1 MKEKMVDLKKYKNLC
16 IFLVVL
22 FSTSTICFA
31 QDGAGIFERAACN
44 LLDEVLAKNFGS
56 MITVVAGVIAIISS
70 VVGSF
75 RTAWVLVFVS
85 VGIYIFPSI
94 VKIFFPNLS
103 CVVN

>member
-1 MKEKMVDLKKYKNLC
+1 MNVEMVDFKKYRNIC
-16 IFLVVL
+16 IFLTVL
-22 FSTSTICFA
+22 FATSTACFA
-31 QDGAGIFERAACN
+31 QDGAGIFEKAACN
-44 LLDEVLAKNFGS
+44 LLDQVLAKNFGS

-94 VKIFFPNLS
+94 VKIFFPNLA